1 MRVLLMPNF
10 KKPRTLDVLRELCQK
25 MADLKMTAVVGGK
38 DRETMAKAGIGP
50 VEGDWDSLDEAG
62 ATCDIILSIGG
73 DGTMIHSARCAAQ
86 AGKPVV
92 GVNLGRLGFLAQMEA
107 ENLERYLLRLRD
119 GDYTREK
126 RYAIRADFSGEGRLA
141 LPFAINDIVFMKTPK
156 QNLVEFEI
164 MCGGK
169 LIDRYYADGLIFST
183 PTGSTAY
190 ALSAGGPVMDPAL
203 RAVTMIPICPHAM
216 AVRPIV
222 FDGGRTV
229 TLRCK
234 GELLAVA
241 DGAQSVS
248 MAPGETATVTASRLE
263 PEFISFGENEFFEIL
278 TAKLNKRR

>member
-10 KKPRTLDVLRELCQK
+10 EKDRILDVLRELCRK
-25 MADLKMTAVVGGK
+25 MAELRMTAVVGRE
-38 DRETMAKAGIGP
+38 DRKAMAEAGIGP
-50 VEGDWDSLDEAG
+50 VEGDWDSLDEA
-62 ATCDIILSIGG
+62 AASCDIVLSIGG
-73 DGTMIHSARCAAQ
+73 DGTMIHSARCAAL

-92 GVNLGRLGFLAQMEA
+92 GLNLGRLGFLAQMEA
-107 ENLERYLLRLRD
+107 ENLERYLVRLRD

-126 RYAIRADFSGEGRLA
+126 RYAIRADFSGEGKPA
-141 LPFAINDIVFMKTPK
+141 LPFAVNDIVFTKTPK

-164 MCGGK
+164 LCGGK

-190 ALSAGGPVMDPAL
+190 ALSAGGPVMDPAIE
-203 RAVTMIPICPHAM
+203 AVTMIPICPHAM

-222 FDGGRTV
+222 FGGEKTV

-241 DGAQSVS
+241 DGAQSIM
-248 MAPGETATVTASRLE
+248 MAPGETATVAASRLE
-263 PEFISFGENEFFEIL
+263 PEFISFGENAFFEIL
-278 TAKLNKRR
+278 TAKLSKRR